1 MDDDYG
7 GDGVKEQIPVNPDV
21 LRWARETLRLSQEEV
36 AQRMNKKLSDIEAWE
51 RGEASPTYIQLESLA
66 YKIYKRPLALFFF
79 PDVPE
84 EEAVERTFRTL
95 PEQELHRMPSRI
107 LYLLRRA
114 RVFQLNLAELYDDVN
129 PASRHVLRDLDFA
142 PSVAVTEMAQ
152 QVRSYLGI
160 DLAQQQSWDDA
171 DDALKRWREVLED
184 HGVFVFK
191 DSFNSPGKKNEDS
204 VESTFSGFCLYD
216 TDFPIIYVNNNKAK
230 NRQIFTLFHELAHL
244 LMHTG
249 GVDTRQ
255 DDYIDNLTGNDRR
268 IEILCNQFAT
278 EFLVPSGDFR
288 ERLAGKPIHD
298 RAIGEWAGLYGV
310 SRETILR
317 RLLDWGRL
325 SQQEYEEKTRQ
336 WRKERRESSG
346 SGGNYYLTRG
356 TYLGERY
363 VEAVFSNYHQGK
375 VSLEQA
381 ADYLDIKTR
390 NVAGMEEWLF
400 KQGEAM

>member
-1 MDDDYG
+1 M
-7 GDGVKEQIPVNPDV
+7 KEQIPVNPDV

-36 AQRMNKKLSDIEAWE
+36 AQRMKKKTSDIEAWE

-66 YKIYKRPLALFFF
+66 YEIYKRPIALFFF
-79 PDVPE
+79 PEIPE

-95 PEQELHRMPSRI
+95 PEQELQRMPPRI

-129 PASRHVLRDLDFA
+129 PASRHILRDLDFA

-171 DDALKRWREVLED
+171 DDALKRWRTVLED

-204 VESTFSGFCLYD
+204 VESAFSGFCLYD
-216 TDFPIIYVNNNKAK
+216 TDFPVIYVNNNKAK

-255 DDYIDNLTGNDRR
+255 DDYIDNLTGNSRR
-268 IEILCNQFAT
+268 IEILCNQFAA

-288 ERLAGKPIHD
+288 ARLVGKPIHD
-298 RAIGEWAGLYGV
+298 REIGEWAGLYGV

-317 RLLDWGRL
+317 RLLDWGRV

-356 TYLGERY
+356 AYLGERY

>member
-1 MDDDYG
+1 M
-7 GDGVKEQIPVNPDV
+7 KEQIPVNPDV
-21 LRWARETLRLSQEEV
+21 LRWARESLRLSQEEV
-36 AQRMNKKLSDIEAWE
+36 ARRMNKKISDIEAWE
-51 RGEASPTYIQLESLA
+51 RGEASPTYIQLENLA

-79 PDVPE
+79 PDIPE

-95 PEQELHRMPSRI
+95 PEPELQRMPPRI

-114 RVFQLNLAELYDDVN
+114 RVFQLNLAELYDGVN
-129 PASRHVLRDLDFA
+129 PGSRQILRNLEFT
-142 PSVAVTEMAQ
+142 PSVVVTEMAQ

-160 DLAQQQSWDDA
+160 DLVQQQSWDDA
-171 DDALKRWREVLED
+171 DEALKRWRTVLED

-191 DSFNSPGKKNEDS
+191 DSFNPPGKKNGDN

-216 TDFPIIYVNNNKAK
+216 TDFPVIYVNNNKAK

-255 DDYIDNLTGNDRR
+255 DGYIEYLTGNNRR
-268 IEILCNQFAT
+268 IEILCNQFAA

-288 ERLAGKPIHD
+288 ARLAGKPIHD
-298 RAIGEWAGLYGV
+298 RVVGEWAELYGV

-317 RLLDWGRL
+317 RLFDWGRV

-336 WRKERRESSG
+336 WRRERKESSG

-363 VEAVFSNYHQGK
+363 VEAVFRNYHQGK
-375 VSLEQA
+375 VSLAQT
-381 ADYLDIKTR
+381 ADYLDVKTR

>member
-1 MDDDYG
+1 M
-7 GDGVKEQIPVNPDV
+7 KERIPVNPDV

-36 AQRMNKKLSDIEAWE
+36 AQRMKKKPSDIEAWE

-66 YKIYKRPLALFFF
+66 YEIYKRPIALFFF
-79 PDVPE
+79 PEIPE

-95 PEQELHRMPSRI
+95 PEQELQRMPPRI

-129 PASRHVLRDLDFA
+129 PASRHILRDLDFA

-171 DDALKRWREVLED
+171 DDALKRWRTVLED

-204 VESTFSGFCLYD
+204 VESAFSGFCLYD
-216 TDFPIIYVNNNKAK
+216 TDFPVIYVNNNKAK
-230 NRQIFTLFHELAHL
+230 HRQIFTLFHELAHL

-255 DDYIDNLTGNDRR
+255 DDYIDNLTGNSRR
-268 IEILCNQFAT
+268 IEILCNQFAA

-288 ERLAGKPIHD
+288 ARLAGKPIHD
-298 RAIGEWAGLYGV
+298 REIGEWAGLYGV

-317 RLLDWGRL
+317 RLLDWGRV

-356 TYLGERY
+356 AYLGERY

>member
-1 MDDDYG
+1 
-7 GDGVKEQIPVNPDV
+7 VKEQIPVNPDV

-36 AQRMNKKLSDIEAWE
+36 AQRMKKTISDIKAWE
-51 RGEASPTYIQLESLA
+51 RGEAAPTYIQLECLA
-66 YKIYKRPLALFFF
+66 YEIYRRPIALFFF
-79 PDVPE
+79 PEIPE

-95 PEQELHRMPSRI
+95 PEQELQRMPSRI

-114 RVFQLNLAELYDDVN
+114 KVFQLNLVELYDGMN
-129 PASRHVLRDLDFA
+129 PANRQILRDLNFA

-152 QVRSYLGI
+152 QVRSYLGVTLG
-160 DLAQQQSWDDA
+160 DQQSWGDA
-171 DDALKRWREVLED
+171 DDALKRWRTVLED

-191 DSFNSPGKKNEDS
+191 DSFNPPGKKKADS
-204 VESTFSGFCLYD
+204 VESFFSGFCLYD
-216 TDFPIIYVNNNKAK
+216 TDFPVIYVNNNKAK

-255 DDYIDNLTGNDRR
+255 DDYIEYLTGDNRR
-268 IEILCNQFAT
+268 IEILCNRFAA
-278 EFLVPSGDFR
+278 EFLVPSGDFQAR
-288 ERLAGKPIHD
+288 QAGKPIHD
-298 RAIGEWAGLYGV
+298 GAIGEWAGLYGV

-317 RLLDWGRL
+317 RLLDWGRV
-325 SQQEYEEKTRQ
+325 SQQDYEEKTRQ
-336 WRKERRESSG
+336 WRKERKESSG

-356 TYLGERY
+356 AYLGEKY
-363 VEAVFSNYHQGK
+363 IEAVFSSYHTGK

-381 ADYLDIKTR
+381 ADYLDVKTR

-400 KQGEAM
+400 EQGEAP

>member
-1 MDDDYG
+1 M
-7 GDGVKEQIPVNPDV
+7 KEQIPVNPDV

-66 YKIYKRPLALFFF
+66 YEIYKRPIALFFF
-79 PDVPE
+79 PDIPE

-95 PEQELHRMPSRI
+95 PEQELQRMPPRI

-129 PASRHVLRDLDFA
+129 PASRHILRDLDFA

-204 VESTFSGFCLYD
+204 LESTFSGFCLYD

-255 DDYIDNLTGNDRR
+255 DDYIDYLTGNDRR
-268 IEILCNQFAT
+268 IEILCNQFAA

-288 ERLAGKPIHD
+288 TRLAGKPIHD

-317 RLLDWGRL
+317 RLLDWGRV

-336 WRKERRESSG
+336 FARRRTTNGHSSVKVG
-346 SGGNYYLTRG
+346 VTGASVLTVDPAG
-356 TYLGERY
+356 T
-363 VEAVFSNYHQGK
+363 
-375 VSLEQA
+375 A
-381 ADYLDIKTR
+381 ACC
-390 NVAGMEEWLF
+390 
-400 KQGEAM
+400 

>member
-1 MDDDYG
+1 M
-7 GDGVKEQIPVNPDV
+7 KEQIPVNPDV

-66 YKIYKRPLALFFF
+66 YEIYKRPIALFFF

-95 PEQELHRMPSRI
+95 PEQELQRMPSRI

-114 RVFQLNLAELYDDVN
+114 RVFQLNLAELYDGVN
-129 PASRHVLRDLDFA
+129 PASRQILRDLDFA

-171 DDALKRWREVLED
+171 DDALKRWRTALED

-191 DSFNSPGKKNEDS
+191 DSFNSPGKKNGDS

-216 TDFPIIYVNNNKAK
+216 IDFPVIYVNNNKAK

-255 DDYIDNLTGNDRR
+255 DDYIGYLTGNNRR
-268 IEILCNQFAT
+268 IEILCNQFAA

-288 ERLAGKPIHD
+288 ARLADKPILD
-298 RAIGEWAGLYGV
+298 RAIGEWAELYGV

-317 RLLDWGRL
+317 RLFDWGRV

-336 WRKERRESSG
+336 WRRERQESSG

-381 ADYLDIKTR
+381 ADYLDVKTR

>member
-1 MDDDYG
+1 M
-7 GDGVKEQIPVNPDV
+7 KEQIPVNPDV

-66 YKIYKRPLALFFF
+66 YEIYKRPIALFFF

-95 PEQELHRMPSRI
+95 PEQELQRMPPRI

-129 PASRHVLRDLDFA
+129 PASRHILRDLDFA

-216 TDFPIIYVNNNKAK
+216 TDFPVIYVNNNKAK

-255 DDYIDNLTGNDRR
+255 DDYIDNLTGNSRR
-268 IEILCNQFAT
+268 IEILCNQFAA

-288 ERLAGKPIHD
+288 ARLAGKPIHD

-317 RLLDWGRL
+317 RLLDWGRV

-356 TYLGERY
+356 AYLGERY